1 MLSLVPFDIPC
12 SLVPDP
18 PRPARRVQLAGGTMS
33 VIFES
38 FKARAEAVSA
48 EVHRFATRPEAL
60 EYILGLLREQGVLDG
75 PATGALWAGGSFQ
88 RSARPLIGDRAPGLG
103 FEVTRE
109 AAARVRIGISQMDWA
124 MADTGT
130 LVQDAAP
137 VEQRLVS
144 TLPPIHVAL
153 AATGRILPDLAAVL
167 GRIGPAQTG
176 YLSMI
181 TGPSRTADIE
191 RVLTIGVHGP
201 ERLVIVFVDDLEGAV
216 A

>member
-1 MLSLVPFDIPC
+1 MN
-12 SLVPDP
+12 
-18 PRPARRVQLAGGTMS
+18 A
-33 VIFES
+33 IFES

-60 EYILGLLREQGVLDG
+60 EFILSLLRDQGVLDG
-75 PATGALWAGGSFQ
+75 PEPGALWADGSFQ
-88 RSARPLIGDRAPGLG
+88 REARPLLAGRAPGLG

-124 MADTGT
+124 VADTGT

-137 VEQRLVS
+137 VAQRLVS

-153 AATGRILPDLAAVL
+153 AATGSILPDLAAVL

-176 YLSMI
+176 YVALI

-201 ERLVIVFVDDLEGAV
+201 ERLIIVFVDAFEGAV